1 MGKESS
7 NSNSNSSKSDSD
19 EFCNSADNKNQLE
32 IMECHPENKNTI
44 IQRVWISKKS
54 ITMSDEHVD
63 IFYAFKRKLLHFVS
77 KYQDN
82 KLRQYHKNQ
91 KSQEL
96 HENVFNKAGH
106 ISAHFKHWALIL
118 ELSNSTYVNMQFGRN
133 GFSLKEFN
141 KSENEGEN
149 LLNSILDTWGEKD
162 DILSFCY
169 LGEANYKYEKL
180 KIYLKEKKDEEKKKY
195 EENNCIYYN
204 ACFNNCQHFCCE
216 IEKVLFGKIQGWHS
230 FYYYLNEFYITFFP
244 TINITEL
251 KLKYEEELKKKN
263 DEIFKRNL
271 NSIINDKGE
280 VNEYDIRDL
289 IIRLF
294 GFSYSTIL
302 NLKICNLCLAFSL
315 LNEEE
320 KNNIKKKYTL
330 DFDDYE
336 HFFENK
342 KIIY

>member
-1 MGKESS
+1 MGSEGS

-19 EFCNSADNKNQLE
+19 IYSNSADNKKQLE
-32 IMECHPENKNTI
+32 TMVCHPENKNTMI
-44 IQRVWISKKS
+44 NRVWIAKKS
-54 ITMSDEHVD
+54 ISMLDEHVNL
-63 IFYAFKRKLLHFVS
+63 FSSFTRRLRLKLALNLCKENELS
-77 KYQDN
+77 EYLEYQ
-82 KLRQYHKNQ
+82 K
-91 KSQEL
+91 L
-96 HENVFNKAGH
+96 HENVFNKVGH
-106 ISAHFKHWALIL
+106 ISAYFKHWALIL
-118 ELSNSTYVNMQFGRN
+118 ELSNSSYVNIQFGRN

-169 LGEANYKYEKL
+169 LGEPNYEYEKL

-195 EENNCIYYN
+195 EEKNCIYYN

-244 TINITEL
+244 SINITEL

-280 VNEYDIRDL
+280 VSKYDIRDL
-289 IIRLF
+289 IGILF
-294 GFSYSTIL
+294 GLSYSNYS
-302 NLKICNLCLAFSL
+302 NLEINNSGHISFLK
-315 LNEEE
+315 EE
-320 KNNIKKKYTL
+320 KKDNIKKIYSL
-330 DFDDYE
+330 DFDDYSD
-336 HFFENK
+336 FFKNK
-342 KIIY
+342 KMID